1 MKLEASFLMP
11 DYYPQFSC
19 KMGSCRSAC
28 CEGWPIS
35 LSIADYFKLLGADCS
50 EELRKKLDCGMHLLD
65 HSIPEAYAQ
74 ISPRYD
80 GNCPM
85 RLADGRC
92 GIQAELGE
100 DALAAVCRLYPRGIR
115 VDGVLECSCANS
127 CESVLE
133 LFLNKDAP
141 ISFLH
146 RRQAVSL
153 PEIQSIPDRLESVA
167 REQDIRLWF
176 ISIMQERKYPLK
188 VRLMRL
194 GNALT
199 RLEDALKSH
208 DKIKIE
214 QLRQLTDIS
223 APAFR
228 DRDMDAVQKAKELL
242 VCIAEKSSLSKYISV
257 NIADYCLS
265 KHNFEKLLP
274 QWEVWFEHILVN
286 HMFFTQFP
294 FENPPV
300 SLHDKF
306 LALSSVYVLMR
317 YLCLGINAS
326 AVDNIVDVVATI
338 FRLVDH
344 TDFDRYAAQIL
355 KRLDCESIGS
365 ICKIICL

>member
-1 MKLEASFLMP
+1 MEAEFLMP
-11 DYYPQFSC
+11 DYYSQFSC
-19 KMGSCRSAC
+19 KMGACRTAC

-35 LSIADYFKLLGADCS
+35 LSVADYFKLLGTDCS
-50 EELRKKLDCGMHLLD
+50 PELRKKLDCGMHLMD
-65 HSIPEAYAQ
+65 HPIPEAYAQ

-80 GNCPM
+80 GECPM

-115 VDGVLECSCANS
+115 IDGTLECSCANS

-133 LFLNKDAP
+133 LLVNKDDP

-146 RRQAVSL
+146 RQQYVSL
-153 PEIQSIPDRLESVA
+153 PEIQSVPDRLESVKK
-167 REQDIRLWF
+167 EQEIRLWL

-199 RLEDALKSH
+199 RLEDTLKSH
-208 DKIKIE
+208 DEVKIE
-214 QLRQLTDIS
+214 QLLQSTDIGI
-223 APAFR
+223 PDLG
-228 DRDMDAVQKAKELL
+228 DRDMDALQKAKGLL
-242 VCIAEKSSLSKYISV
+242 NCIAEGSSLSKYSSV
-257 NIADYCLS
+257 NIEDYS
-265 KHNFEKLLP
+265 SAKHDFEKMIP

-286 HMFFTQFP
+286 HMYFTQFP
-294 FENPPV
+294 FENPPIA
-300 SLHDKF
+300 LHDKL
-306 LALSSVYVLMR
+306 LALCAVYVLMR
-317 YLCLGINAS
+317 YLCLGS
-326 AVDNIVDVVATI
+326 DVKTKEGIVDVVAAI

-355 KRLDCESIGS
+355 KRLDCESIES
-365 ICKIICL
+365 IWKMICL